1 MPMSESDD
9 GPFEPVTVG
18 TSPTRIESPKLR
30 YEASRALVWAGVI
43 GLVALAVFLAQSLL
57 VIFGALVFGTMID
70 GGARLIG
77 RVLPAPRGLRVAIV
91 LVLAV
96 AFVVWLV
103 SFAGSQISQQAAEF
117 PSIVTAQIGRLT
129 AFLRSEGFAIS
140 QADLQNVAGSVLS
153 GVGTVSRAI
162 GGNFG
167 AITTLVLIVI
177 IGIYLAI
184 DPRLYERGVS
194 WMVPEPHREEFSETL
209 EHMAYTLRRLLAGR
223 LVGMVFEGLLTWTL
237 LTIIGVPM
245 AALLGLITGILAFVP
260 NIGAITSGVLMTLV
274 GFSGGTEMGL
284 YTLATYF
291 LIQNFDG
298 YVVVPM
304 IAKKTVDLAPAIVLG
319 FQLITGVLFGVLGLA
334 LADPMLAMMKIAL
347 ERRSRRLASTAAPAD
362 PLEAEAARETP
373 SLGGSPNAGE

>member
-162 GGNFG
+162 GGIFG

>member
-1 MPMSESDD
+1 MSESDD

-162 GGNFG
+162 GGIFG